1 MRYLFAFAC
10 VAALGSYGCGDS
22 SPSGPSGGSG
32 TLNLRITDS
41 PFSDAKA
48 VLVTISEV
56 QAHREDAGWET
67 VPFPDDPAT
76 PTLDTERTCDL
87 KKLQGPV
94 DFLGGGLLTAGHY
107 TQIRLVVKK
116 ATIYF
121 DVAPPETDPACTAAA
136 PELTSTNK
144 ADVTIPS
151 GEVKLNRGFDLA
163 ADGTTTIT
171 LDFDGDKSINQTGT
185 GTYMMSPVIA
195 IKSVG
200 QQ

>member
-10 VAALGSYGCGDS
+10 VAALGSYACR
-22 SPSGPSGGSG
+22 SPSGPSGSG
-32 TLNLRITDS
+32 TLNMRITDS

-56 QAHREDAGWET
+56 QAHREDAEWET
-67 VPFPDDPAT
+67 VAFVDDPAT
-76 PTLDTERTCDL
+76 PAVDTERTCDL

-94 DFLGGGLLTAGHY
+94 DILGGGLLTAGHY

-121 DVAPPETDPACTAAA
+121 DVAPPATDPACTAVA

-151 GEVKLNRGFDLA
+151 GEVKLNRGFDLP

-200 QQ
+200 

>member
-10 VAALGSYGCGDS
+10 VAALGSSACGES

-48 VLVTISEV
+48 VLVTISEL
-56 QAHREDAGWET
+56 QAHRDGAGWET
-67 VPFPDDPAT
+67 VPFADDAAT
-76 PTLDTERTCDL
+76 PTVDTERTCDL

-121 DVAPPETDPACTAAA
+121 DVAPPATDPACTAAA

-144 ADVTIPS
+144 ANVTIPS
-151 GEVKLNRGFDLA
+151 GEVKLNRGFDLP

>member
-10 VAALGSYGCGDS
+10 VAALGSYACS
-22 SPSGPSGGSG
+22 SPSGPSGSG
-32 TLNLRITDS
+32 TLNMRITDS

-56 QAHREDAGWET
+56 QAHREDAEWET
-67 VPFPDDPAT
+67 VAFVDDPAT
-76 PTLDTERTCDL
+76 PAVDTERTCDL

-94 DFLGGGLLTAGHY
+94 DILGGGLLTAGHY

-121 DVAPPETDPACTAAA
+121 DIAPPATDPACTAVA

-144 ADVTIPS
+144 KDVTIPS

-163 ADGTTTIT
+163 ADGTTLIT
-171 LDFDGDKSINQTGT
+171 LDFDGDKSINLTGT